1 MILLDTNIFIEAIRE
16 NPIIK
21 KEVIAVSTEN
31 TCTSI
36 VCVAELYFGA
46 RDKQEFNQIT
56 KDLKGIKIYPIETA
70 VSLLALDLMK
80 QHVLANR
87 VNYADF
93 LIAATCLHHQLPIYT
108 LNKKDFKFIPCI
120 QFYK

>member
-1 MILLDTNIFIEAIRE
+1 MVLLNTNIFIEAIRE

-21 KEVIAVSTEN
+21 KEVIAVSMEN
-31 TCTSI
+31 TCTSS

-46 RDKQEFNQIT
+46 RNKKEFNQIT
-56 KDLKGIKIYPIETA
+56 KDLKGIKIYPIETS
-70 VSLLALDLMK
+70 VSLLAINLMK

-108 LNKKDFKFIPCI
+108 LNKKDFKFIPGI